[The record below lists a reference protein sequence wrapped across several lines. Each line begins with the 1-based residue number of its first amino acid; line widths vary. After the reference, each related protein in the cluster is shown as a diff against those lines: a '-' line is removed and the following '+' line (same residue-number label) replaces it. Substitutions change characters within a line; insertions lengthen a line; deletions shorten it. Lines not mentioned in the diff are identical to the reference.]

1 MTKLRLFWWYAGPYC
16 FEYEFDKTPVSYI
29 LHLLKGLLFMCNVVK
44 CEAFQILKV
53 DK

>member
-1 MTKLRLFWWYAGPYC
+1 MLAHIC

-29 LHLLKGLLFMCNVVK
+29 LRLLKGLLFMCNVVK
-44 CEAFQILKV
+44 CEAFQILKA